1 MGAIVTT
8 LMFAAAAAGLNPDEP
23 IATDTVDLIEINH
36 FYDEN
41 GKLVFDQLLFYDW
54 SAKDARFQVRA
65 WRLLKKNSQLPRRD
79 WQRGDYQTTWHDGD
93 LLRHVR
99 AKSIRETWT
108 QYDPELIERA
118 NLAKDKR
125 RELFTLKPASK

>member
-1 MGAIVTT
+1 
-8 LMFAAAAAGLNPDEP
+8 MFTAAAAGLTPDEP
-23 IATDTVDLIEINH
+23 IATDHVDLIEINH

-54 SAKDARFQVRA
+54 SPKDSRFQVRA
-65 WRLLKKNSQLPRRD
+65 WRLLKKKSQMPRRD
-79 WQRGDYQTTWHDGD
+79 WQRGGYQTTWHDGD

-99 AKSIRETWT
+99 AKSVRETWT
-108 QYDPELIERA
+108 QYDPELIERS

-125 RELFTLKPASK
+125 RELVTLKPVSK